1 MSRIIVKNIPN
12 GFDEAKV
19 QSHFSTCGIITDV
32 QLKYT
37 PEGKFRNFGFIGY
50 ENEEQAAKAIKHF
63 NNTFIRTS
71 KISVAPCVAL
81 GETKNLKIWSKHA
94 QKQPVPGPEENG
106 SKSADENDNTE
117 SSGGGKGE
125 KPKAPTAKTIFE
137 PHQNDPKFQEFLE
150 AHKRAGKLVWDN
162 QFQQSEAEAPTKTP
176 SVPASSGDE
185 STGGKFEKSTGK
197 KTKTAEPKKPA
208 ITLFVAKVR
217 NLPATTKRQ
226 DMLRFFKTA
235 KPYSVRIPP
244 KNKGFAYVGFKTE
257 SELEKALLMDKS
269 FLGGKQVRIVNFTD
283 QNNRAASGED
293 KNGERRA
300 KQAKWERQRANVPSE
315 SICESGKLFFRN
327 LAYSVKEQDL
337 REIFE
342 KYGPVVEVD
351 VPIDSTTRK
360 LKGFGTVTFLMPEH
374 AVMAYSE
381 LNGTFLQGRMFHI
394 LPAKV
399 EEDMKEGENGD
410 SNFKRKKEQTQ
421 KKQAQSS
428 HNWNTLFMGENAVA
442 VAMAKKYGTS
452 KDAILMSTEGSTS
465 AAVRLAL
472 GETEVVLEMQ
482 SFLQDNGI
490 QLNAFDTPNPKR
502 SSTIILVKN
511 LAPNC
516 TTEALREM
524 FEKFGILGRVVLPPS
539 GVTAIVE
546 FLEPSEARKA
556 FKKLAYT
563 NFQSQPLYLEWA
575 PENTFKSSSA
585 PDGAKEVKQES
596 NGNTTVKESPD
607 EETVQPAA
615 GTNVP
620 KKEEEPLEDDTEPE
634 EGTTLFI
641 KNLSF
646 KTVEA
651 TIQERFRKVGP
662 IHSVQ
667 IVRTKNLVS
676 GGPTES
682 RGYGF
687 IQFKH
692 RKSADHA
699 LKNLQLVQ
707 IDGRPIELARSDR
720 VLKTA
725 ADEGRKGKAGQKQTG
740 SKILVRNIPFQANA
754 TEIRDLF
761 KPFGDIKVLRLP
773 RKMVANAEE
782 SHRGFGFVEFVREP
796 DAKRA
801 FETLGRSTHLYGRRL
816 VLEWAAPDDGVEEL
830 RKRTAQQFGQSNT
843 AAKRN
848 RKGVQD
854 AAEFVNSAADRQQQ
868 NDDEQDDDDG
878 GGSGEER
885 GAF

>member
-1 MSRIIVKNIPN
+1 MSRIIVKNLPN

-37 PEGKFRNFGFIGY
+37 PEGKFRNFGFIGF

-94 QKQPVPGPEENG
+94 QKPVPGSDENG

-117 SSGGGKGE
+117 SSAGKGE
-125 KPKAPTAKTIFE
+125 KPKAPTAKTILE
-137 PHQNDPKFQEFLE
+137 RHQNDPKFQEFLE

-162 QFQQSEAEAPTKTP
+162 QFQQSEAESTTKTP

-197 KTKTAEPKKPA
+197 KVKSAEPKKPA

-257 SELEKALLMDKS
+257 IELEKALLMDKS

-351 VPIDSTTRK
+351 VPIDSNTRK

-399 EEDMKEGENGD
+399 DEDMKEGENGD

-490 QLNAFDTPNPKR
+490 QLNAFDAPNPKR
-502 SSTIILVKN
+502 SSTLILVKN

-516 TTEALREM
+516 TKEALREM

-546 FLEPSEARKA
+546 FLDPSEARRA

-575 PENTFKSSSA
+575 PENTFKSPTA
-585 PDGAKEVKQES
+585 PDDVKEVKEES
-596 NGNTTVKESPD
+596 NGNSTVKESPD
-607 EETVQPAA
+607 EETVRAAA

-725 ADEGRKGKAGQKQTG
+725 ADETRKSKAGPKQTG

-754 TEIRDLF
+754 SEIRDLF

-773 RKMVANAEE
+773 RKMVANADE

-830 RKRTAQQFGQSNT
+830 RKRTAQQFGQSST

-854 AAEFVNSAADRQQQ
+854 AAEFVSSAADQRQQQ
-868 NDDEQDDDDG
+868 HGDDEDDDG
-878 GGSGEER
+878 GDGSGEER